1 MKKRVLSLLMT
12 LALCFTMLPTAAVA
26 EMVGANTAG
35 AYAVGEDTGGQGK
48 QDQQKQDEQKQDEA
62 VQAAQ
67 ALIDALPE
75 EVTAENAEEIEQQ
88 LMALEAAL
96 EALTEEQLALL
107 DMTRYEALCA
117 ALVSQ
122 VSLTAERGG
131 EHADHPIC
139 GAAHT
144 DIGDHTGECPVVT
157 WTAWDGTSN
166 IVYDSS
172 NTAYVYLSG
181 NAEREEPLEI
191 RDGHTLYL
199 CLNGH
204 SLTKTTEDS
213 NPSFEGVITIYKG
226 AQFTLCDCRGGGKI
240 THAAGVLGR
249 GVRCGDSSG
258 SATFAMFGGEISGN
272 RVGSTSGAGQDG
284 AGVEVHNGEFILYGG
299 RIADNHVEKISN
311 DGGGGV
317 YAHGSG
323 SFTMYG
329 GEISGN
335 TSAGDG
341 GGVSAV
347 AASFTMKGGSIT
359 NNTASAGDGGGAA
372 LYNDTFE
379 LSGGTITDNSA
390 TRNGGGVYMNKN
402 SYTGLTVSGSVTING
417 NKNAAGADDNVYL
430 TSGNSFVI
438 GAKGLKADAKIG
450 VTYAGTIASGSYVTV
465 ARGANKGYT
474 EGNITSDQG
483 SDYTIKREGDDVN
496 LYYGLHE
503 HCICGDMSCTEHENA
518 LWTAISSLTNLAPG
532 TENAPSRYYL
542 TEDIEL
548 SKTWSAPKYM
558 MLDLNGHTITANG
571 DFDAI
576 KVSGNKTFTLT
587 DCKGTGKITHTD
599 GKTGSGVYVEG
610 SSNTSKAQ
618 FIMYGGTITGNAGR
632 SVSIYGSTKICGG
645 GVYVGKYATFD
656 MYGGSITGNT
666 ADNGGGVYVGF
677 TGDGEKSYFNMYS
690 GSITDNTATNG
701 GGVYEGNGIF
711 DMSGGSIT
719 GNTAQYGGGVN
730 YGGSNGLTVSGNV
743 QITGNKN
750 TSDADDNV
758 YVPIHSTATP
768 PSTPF
773 HISNKGLDAS
783 ARIGVSI
790 GSTTLAAGGYLP
802 VAWLDT
808 GAVYNEGN
816 FIADNGSG
824 YVFLEEPSEYSTIS
838 GNVINLYNGMPHR
851 HPVCGGDTCTG
862 AGHTC
867 DEKVTF
873 KAWSG
878 ASGKLPTESGYYY
891 LTDNMTLTTEWEP
904 SEGSNIVLCLN
915 GKTIT
920 AKVGTQDSA
929 SLTHDSIDI
938 RKGVTVSVTDC
949 VGTGTI
955 SRSTYY
961 QRAVNVWGGTFNL
974 YGGKITGFKVDSTS
988 GGGVGIASNGIF
1000 NMYGGAITK
1009 NTSSYGG
1016 GGVHVGYF
1024 NSDAGTF
1031 NMYGG
1036 SITGNTSS
1044 RDGAG
1049 VRVSR
1054 NATMT
1059 ISGNVKITGNK
1070 VGTAAN
1076 NVYLPRNTTITVT
1089 GPLTG
1094 GENSIG
1100 VTTADRL
1107 TKDGSF
1113 IAVANGTDSYT
1124 LTDNEKN
1131 AFSEDD
1137 ENRFNTK
1144 LLRDNTILFTRFV
1157 DVQMHDHAL
1166 CGASC
1171 NHETAHSSE
1180 LWQPLTYY
1188 ASSQDLYCGPAQ
1200 ANRSTDGRYN
1210 ADNTTKVSCYFY
1222 TLPSGNYYLTEDL
1235 TLGGNGSSITGGVLM
1250 IEGDVKLCLNGNTL
1264 STTTTAYVVN
1274 VIRVN
1279 VGGSLTLC
1287 DCSTE
1292 GSGKITS
1299 ENKVYTCVQPGGG
1312 QNTGK
1317 ASGKFT
1323 MYGGTLTGAYY
1334 GVALNDADSVALYGG
1349 TITGNTEG
1357 VSVNYPVTIGGT
1369 VNITGNTN
1377 ADARLLNKNTGTGL
1391 IKIDPSL
1398 TQDSHIGVSSEQEL
1412 SETITSIKIATGAT
1426 NQALD
1431 YTKIFTPDV
1440 TDQDYVITK
1449 DGAGDLYL
1457 TKHTH
1462 EWEYTLSEDKAT
1474 ITVTCSNED
1483 GHCPT
1488 PEGGSVTLIKPAHTV
1503 YGDNKDE
1510 KATTSSTLI
1519 SSIQAPNIVYSQDG
1533 TPLYYAPV
1541 SAGEYTASITLGGT
1555 TASVNYTV
1563 EKATLTADDFTYA
1576 APTDLIYDG
1585 KTRWPNIDPKVGGV
1599 DDYYWSYYD
1608 ASGNKVSSSGLN
1620 VGTYQL
1626 HIRVTETENYK
1637 AVADLTSADWT
1648 FDIRPRQISLSL
1660 HQITR
1665 SYGEPGFDPESAL
1678 YIASGTLAPGD
1689 TLASLKPS
1697 WSSAGVGTADVGTYD
1712 VNATWRNTNYSVT
1725 FDGVKKLTVTPKPVT
1740 VTVDAIS
1747 RAYGDANPT
1756 FTATAPNGALVD
1768 RDTVESLGLTLTSEA
1783 TATSNVG
1790 KYNVTGT
1797 ASNKNYTVTIAG
1809 TNKLTVEPKAITVTV
1824 DAATRPYGEENPA
1837 FTATVPDDA
1846 LVGSDTLESLGL
1858 TLTSAAVETSPVGKY
1873 DVTGSASNTNYD
1885 VTVVGTDKL
1894 TIERKS
1900 ITVTVDAVSRA
1911 YGSDN
1916 PTFTATA
1923 PSGAL
1928 VGDDTVESLGLT
1940 LTSAAAET
1948 SPVGK
1953 YDVTGSASSENYTVT
1968 IEGADKLTVTPKP
1981 VTVTAENKTSR
1992 VGYDLV
1998 ALTYTCTP
2006 ALIGDDAFTG
2016 ALTTDANKDVVKDY
2030 TITQGTLALNGN
2042 YTITFNKGTYTVTSK
2057 LTQDDFAFAEDA
2069 LTRTYGDPDF
2079 IAAASGAAEGST
2091 VTYESTDPTVAT
2103 VDETT
2108 GAVHILKVG
2117 TTTIKATASETKDYA
2132 EKEISYTLKVDPKP
2146 VTADMIAAID
2156 DQGYTGSIIQPEPEI
2171 KDGDVTLVKG
2181 TDFDFSYGA
2190 NTDAASGGTVTI
2202 SGRGNYTGTASG
2214 TFRILP
2220 KSITGA
2226 VITLTGDTFDYT
2238 GSEQTVTVAS
2248 VTLDGWTP
2256 EITYAIVGGDKATD
2270 AGTSTLT
2277 IQGTDNYT
2285 GTADVTWTINR
2296 IAPQLADFDVTPDL
2310 AAALVYDGDPKT
2322 VAVTAKADIHGMGD
2336 VTVKYNGSTERPTD
2350 AGSYAVTIDVSDGA
2364 NYNAG
2369 TGIAVGTLTIDK
2381 AAAPVLADI
2390 PFTCK
2395 YTLTGEK
2402 TVNAAGL
2409 VPGAAGYTLGA
2420 AVGDTG
2426 IISDASVDANGV
2438 VTYTLTGTGKA
2449 GDSVTLPVTIS
2460 SANYADAVVSV
2471 VITLSARDDQAAVR
2485 VTGGT
2490 TVVYGQTLQLG
2501 FSGGSGTGKVSYT
2514 VVNGTGEA
2522 TIDANGLLT
2531 PVKVGSVTVTATKEG
2546 DSDYNAAASAPVEI
2560 TITKATPTGE
2570 PKYTEIKTGGKTL
2583 DDAALT
2589 LIGSTISLNNG
2600 ETVSLAD
2607 GKLEWIDEEG
2617 NVLSGSTR
2625 VEANKTY
2632 KWRFTPTN
2640 ANYTVL
2646 EGETQLY
2653 SGSSSG
2659 DRYTR
2664 YTVQVTVSGNGT
2676 VSPSGWVRVREGLD
2690 QTFTITPDQGYA
2702 VAKVLV
2708 DGRSVGAVT
2717 SYTLRD
2723 VTEDHTIQVI
2733 FMKANGNPQTG
2744 VDANA
2749 SERP

>member
-48 QDQQKQDEQKQDEA
+48 QDQQKQDEQKQDQQKQDEA

-67 ALIDALPE
+67 ALNDALPE
-75 EVTAENAEEIEQQ
+75 EVTADGAEELQAQ
-88 LMALEAAL
+88 LIAVDKALAEL
-96 EALTEEQLALL
+96 DDEQLAAL
-107 DMTRYEALCA
+107 DMARYEALCA
-117 ALVSQ
+117 ALTE
-122 VSLTAERGG
+122 LTAEQAA
-131 EHADHPIC
+131 HNSHPIC
-139 GAAHT
+139 GDKNCKEHGAALT
-144 DIGDHTGECPVVT
+144 DWKGVSSLDEITGAGHYYLTGPVT
-157 WTAWDGTSN
+157 LTRAWYPEDG
-166 IVYDSS
+166 V
-172 NTAYVYLSG
+172 V
-181 NAEREEPLEI
+181 
-191 RDGHTLYL
+191 L
-199 CLNGH
+199 CLNGQ
-204 SLTKTTEDS
+204 TITMNDGS
-213 NPSFEGVITIYKG
+213 NKWPTAVIRVSGDVT
-226 AQFTLCDCRGGGKI
+226 FTLCDCQGTGTVTHGKNSAGETYDGSGVWVENNTYTAGAKANFVLYGGN
-240 THAAGVLGR
+240 
-249 GVRCGDSSG
+249 
-258 SATFAMFGGEISGN
+258 ISGN
-272 RVGSTSGAGQDG
+272 AYSGVAKSGAGVYLG
-284 AGVEVHNGEFILYGG
+284 ENGHFTMHGG
-299 RIADNHVEKISN
+299 RISGNSSA
-311 DGGGGV
+311 GTGGGV
-317 YAHGSG
+317 CVYDA
-323 SFTMYG
+323 
-329 GEISGN
+329 
-335 TSAGDG
+335 AD
-341 GGVSAV
+341 
-347 AASFTMKGGSIT
+347 ASFTMTGGEIT
-359 NNTASAGDGGGAA
+359 GNSAGFSGGV
-372 LYNDTFE
+372 YVSNCIFTMT
-379 LSGGTITDNSA
+379 GGTITNNS
-390 TRNGGGVYMNKN
+390 TDETGGGVYMTDKATVTLSGAPVITGNKGADGSEDN
-402 SYTGLTVSGSVTING
+402 VFPDKWFGDETAFTVGEGGLTE
-417 NKNAAGADDNVYL
+417 GAN
-430 TSGNSFVI
+430 
-438 GAKGLKADAKIG
+438 IG
-450 VTYAGTIASGSYVTV
+450 VTVGDGALPTAAGEYVIIAKAAEGYTITDADADRVSADAGT
-465 ARGANKGYT
+465 
-474 EGNITSDQG
+474 
-483 SDYTIKREGDDVN
+483 DYTVRQKDNTLVLVKGE
-496 LYYGLHE
+496 LPHE
-503 HCICGDMSCTEHENA
+503 HPICGDMSCTEHENA

-677 TGDGEKSYFNMYS
+677 TGDGEKSYFNMYG

-719 GNTAQYGGGVN
+719 GNTAQYGGGVK

-758 YVPIHSTATP
+758 YVPIHSTAIP

-808 GAVYNEGN
+808 SAVYNEGN

-862 AGHTC
+862 VGHTC

-1100 VTTADRL
+1100 VTTADLL

-1200 ANRSTDGRYN
+1200 ASRSTESRYN
-1210 ADNTTKVSCYFY
+1210 ADNTTRVSYYSY
-1222 TLPSGNYYLTEDL
+1222 TIPSGNYYLTEDL
-1235 TLGGNGSSITGGVLM
+1235 TLGGDGNSITGGVLM
-1250 IEGDVKLCLNGNTL
+1250 IEGDVKLCLNGKTL
-1264 STTTTAYVVN
+1264 STTTTAYLVN
-1274 VIRVN
+1274 VIKVDA
-1279 VGGSLTLC
+1279 GGSLTLC
-1287 DCSTE
+1287 DCSTA

-1299 ENKVYTCVQPGGG
+1299 ENKVYTCVQPVGG

-1349 TITGNTEG
+1349 TITGNTVG
-1357 VSVNYPVTIGGT
+1357 VSATYPVTIGGT

-1426 NQALD
+1426 NPALD

-1449 DGAGDLYL
+1449 NNEGDL
-1457 TKHTH
+1457 
-1462 EWEYTLSEDKAT
+1462 
-1474 ITVTCSNED
+1474 C
-1483 GHCPT
+1483 
-1488 PEGGSVTLIKPAHTV
+1488 
-1503 YGDNKDE
+1503 
-1510 KATTSSTLI
+1510 
-1519 SSIQAPNIVYSQDG
+1519 
-1533 TPLYYAPV
+1533 
-1541 SAGEYTASITLGGT
+1541 
-1555 TASVNYTV
+1555 
-1563 EKATLTADDFTYA
+1563 
-1576 APTDLIYDG
+1576 
-1585 KTRWPNIDPKVGGV
+1585 
-1599 DDYYWSYYD
+1599 
-1608 ASGNKVSSSGLN
+1608 
-1620 VGTYQL
+1620 
-1626 HIRVTETENYK
+1626 
-1637 AVADLTSADWT
+1637 
-1648 FDIRPRQISLSL
+1648 
-1660 HQITR
+1660 
-1665 SYGEPGFDPESAL
+1665 
-1678 YIASGTLAPGD
+1678 
-1689 TLASLKPS
+1689 
-1697 WSSAGVGTADVGTYD
+1697 
-1712 VNATWRNTNYSVT
+1712 
-1725 FDGVKKLTVTPKPVT
+1725 
-1740 VTVDAIS
+1740 
-1747 RAYGDANPT
+1747 
-1756 FTATAPNGALVD
+1756 
-1768 RDTVESLGLTLTSEA
+1768 
-1783 TATSNVG
+1783 
-1790 KYNVTGT
+1790 
-1797 ASNKNYTVTIAG
+1797 
-1809 TNKLTVEPKAITVTV
+1809 
-1824 DAATRPYGEENPA
+1824 
-1837 FTATVPDDA
+1837 
-1846 LVGSDTLESLGL
+1846 
-1858 TLTSAAVETSPVGKY
+1858 
-1873 DVTGSASNTNYD
+1873 
-1885 VTVVGTDKL
+1885 
-1894 TIERKS
+1894 
-1900 ITVTVDAVSRA
+1900 
-1911 YGSDN
+1911 
-1916 PTFTATA
+1916 
-1923 PSGAL
+1923 
-1928 VGDDTVESLGLT
+1928 
-1940 LTSAAAET
+1940 
-1948 SPVGK
+1948 
-1953 YDVTGSASSENYTVT
+1953 
-1968 IEGADKLTVTPKP
+1968 
-1981 VTVTAENKTSR
+1981 
-1992 VGYDLV
+1992 
-1998 ALTYTCTP
+1998 
-2006 ALIGDDAFTG
+2006 
-2016 ALTTDANKDVVKDY
+2016 
-2030 TITQGTLALNGN
+2030 
-2042 YTITFNKGTYTVTSK
+2042 
-2057 LTQDDFAFAEDA
+2057 
-2069 LTRTYGDPDF
+2069 
-2079 IAAASGAAEGST
+2079 
-2091 VTYESTDPTVAT
+2091 
-2103 VDETT
+2103 
-2108 GAVHILKVG
+2108 
-2117 TTTIKATASETKDYA
+2117 
-2132 EKEISYTLKVDPKP
+2132 
-2146 VTADMIAAID
+2146 
-2156 DQGYTGSIIQPEPEI
+2156 
-2171 KDGDVTLVKG
+2171 
-2181 TDFDFSYGA
+2181 
-2190 NTDAASGGTVTI
+2190 
-2202 SGRGNYTGTASG
+2202 
-2214 TFRILP
+2214 
-2220 KSITGA
+2220 
-2226 VITLTGDTFDYT
+2226 
-2238 GSEQTVTVAS
+2238 
-2248 VTLDGWTP
+2248 
-2256 EITYAIVGGDKATD
+2256 
-2270 AGTSTLT
+2270 
-2277 IQGTDNYT
+2277 
-2285 GTADVTWTINR
+2285 
-2296 IAPQLADFDVTPDL
+2296 
-2310 AAALVYDGDPKT
+2310 
-2322 VAVTAKADIHGMGD
+2322 
-2336 VTVKYNGSTERPTD
+2336 
-2350 AGSYAVTIDVSDGA
+2350 
-2364 NYNAG
+2364 
-2369 TGIAVGTLTIDK
+2369 
-2381 AAAPVLADI
+2381 
-2390 PFTCK
+2390 
-2395 YTLTGEK
+2395 
-2402 TVNAAGL
+2402 
-2409 VPGAAGYTLGA
+2409 
-2420 AVGDTG
+2420 
-2426 IISDASVDANGV
+2426 
-2438 VTYTLTGTGKA
+2438 
-2449 GDSVTLPVTIS
+2449 
-2460 SANYADAVVSV
+2460 
-2471 VITLSARDDQAAVR
+2471 
-2485 VTGGT
+2485 
-2490 TVVYGQTLQLG
+2490 
-2501 FSGGSGTGKVSYT
+2501 
-2514 VVNGTGEA
+2514 
-2522 TIDANGLLT
+2522 
-2531 PVKVGSVTVTATKEG
+2531 
-2546 DSDYNAAASAPVEI
+2546 
-2560 TITKATPTGE
+2560 
-2570 PKYTEIKTGGKTL
+2570 
-2583 DDAALT
+2583 
-2589 LIGSTISLNNG
+2589 
-2600 ETVSLAD
+2600 
-2607 GKLEWIDEEG
+2607 
-2617 NVLSGSTR
+2617 
-2625 VEANKTY
+2625 
-2632 KWRFTPTN
+2632 
-2640 ANYTVL
+2640 
-2646 EGETQLY
+2646 
-2653 SGSSSG
+2653 
-2659 DRYTR
+2659 
-2664 YTVQVTVSGNGT
+2664 
-2676 VSPSGWVRVREGLD
+2676 
-2690 QTFTITPDQGYA
+2690 
-2702 VAKVLV
+2702 
-2708 DGRSVGAVT
+2708 
-2717 SYTLRD
+2717 
-2723 VTEDHTIQVI
+2723 
-2733 FMKANGNPQTG
+2733 
-2744 VDANA
+2744 
-2749 SERP
+2749 